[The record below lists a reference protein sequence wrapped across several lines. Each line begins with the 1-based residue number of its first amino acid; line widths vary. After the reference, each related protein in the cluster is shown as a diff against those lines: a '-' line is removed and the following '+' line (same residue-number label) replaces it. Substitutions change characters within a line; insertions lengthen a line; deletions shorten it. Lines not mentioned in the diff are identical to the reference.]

1 MWKLDGPKRDYNCMI
16 SVYSNDGSLS
26 VSHGGIEIGQG
37 IHTKISQVCAYQLG
51 IPMDIISVKHPNT
64 NTNPNI
70 NPDII
75 VNPDN
80 NPNPNLYS
88 NRI

>member
-1 MWKLDGPKRDYNCMI
+1 MI

-64 NTNPNI
+64 NTNPNMQWTGASVTSELCTK
-70 NPDII
+70 
-75 VNPDN
+75 VNQ
-80 NPNPNLYS
+80 
-88 NRI
+88 